1 MQNPDYDG
9 KELSLKLHDDGKLG
23 SFEGASGNYTSTLV
37 VESPNSYEYP
47 LSFIKVFSKD
57 KEAVF
62 DITLQCINS
71 TFET

>member
-37 VESPNSYEYP
+37 VEAPKSYEYP
-47 LSFIKVFSKD
+47 LSFAKVFSKD
-57 KEAVF
+57 KEAVL
-62 DITLQCINS
+62 DITL
-71 TFET
+71 